1 MKKTIYISVAVIG
14 LLSLMSCGGKDSA
27 NNGAAVNPYAQ
38 NQYPTGVYPSGIPG
52 MGVPVQGQACVQG
65 QMRLRGQ
72 CYQTADLAQACQW
85 ASGQLVQSQYG
96 VVCRSER
103 ALGVAID
110 TRLLMVGN
118 YRKDFQLNPNLQM
131 GEVLKIYGMI
141 DPNNTDN
148 GWQIQVTQNGTVVGG
163 AQSGAVVSDSDQNV
177 LIYVVNQGVQNQGV
191 QNQGYNNGYNTGYG
205 MPAYGMGSNYL
216 LSLYSRG
223 SARVRLRASAIAC
236 ENGLG
241 NLYPCQ

>member
-14 LLSLMSCGGKDSA
+14 LLGLMSCGGRDNA
-27 NNGAAVNPYAQ
+27 NNGAAGVNPLTQ
-38 NQYPTGVYPSGIPG
+38 NQFPTGGFPSGVPG

-85 ASGQLVQSQYG
+85 ASGQLVQTQG
-96 VVCRSER
+96 GTMCRSER
-103 ALGVAID
+103 ALGGVINN
-110 TRLLMVGN
+110 RLIMVGN
-118 YRKDFQLNPNLQM
+118 YRKDFQINPNLQI

-141 DPNNTDN
+141 DPNNSDN

-163 AQSGAVVSDSDQNV
+163 AQSGAVVADSDQNV
-177 LIYVVNQGVQNQGV
+177 LIYIVNQGVA
-191 QNQGYNNGYNTGYG
+191 NQGYNPGFNTGFGLPGYVI
-205 MPAYGMGSNYL
+205 
-216 LSLYSRG
+216 SLYGRG
-223 SARVRLRASAIAC
+223 TTLVKLRGSAIAC